1 MTASEHVPGGGVSRA
16 ELVDRQA
23 VRSASSSVTG
33 MVLLV
38 ASEAVFFAAFLGI
51 YAVSYTA
58 AKAWPP
64 AGIETPSIAVPT
76 VGVVVLLVSGAAM
89 ALAMRHALRPE
100 YQRAALLRWLVAAL
114 VCAVAFGVLTAIG
127 YASLPFSVGQGIYE
141 SLFYMIIGL
150 ELAHVVGG
158 AVLLAVVMGRTWT
171 GELALRRD
179 PIQATAIY
187 WYFVV
192 VLGVVIYAV
201 LYLAGA

>member
-1 MTASEHVPGGGVSRA
+1 MVDRA

-51 YAVSYTA
+51 YAVSFTA
-58 AKAWPP
+58 AKVWPP
-64 AGIETPSIAVPT
+64 AGIETPSITVPT
-76 VGVVVLLVSGAAM
+76 IGVVVLLASGGAM
-89 ALAMRHALRPE
+89 ALAMRHALRRE
-100 YQRAALLRWLVAAL
+100 YQRGALLGWLTAALAF
-114 VCAVAFGVLTAIG
+114 AVAFGVLTAIG
-127 YASLPFSVGQGIYE
+127 YASLPFSVSQGIYE

-158 AVLLAVVMGRTWT
+158 AVLLAVVMTRTWT

>member
-1 MTASEHVPGGGVSRA
+1 VTASEAPGGLARHSAA

-51 YAVSYTA
+51 YAVSYSA
-58 AKAWPP
+58 ARVWPP
-64 AGIETPSIAVPT
+64 AGIATPSIALPT
-76 VGVVVLLVSGAAM
+76 VGTVVLLASGAAM
-89 ALAMRHALRPE
+89 AVAMRHAHRPE
-100 YQRAALLRWLVAAL
+100 YPRGVVGWLTAALA
-114 VCAVAFGVLTAIG
+114 CAVAFGVLTAIG
-127 YASLPFSVGQGIYE
+127 YASIPFGVGQGIYE

-158 AVLLAVVMGRTWT
+158 AVLLGVVMARTWT

-192 VLGVVIYAV
+192 VLGAVIYVV
-201 LYLAGA
+201 LYLAGT

>member
-1 MTASEHVPGGGVSRA
+1 MTAGEHVPGGGVSRA

-58 AKAWPP
+58 AKVWPP
-64 AGIETPSIAVPT
+64 AGIETPSITVPS
-76 VGVVVLLVSGAAM
+76 VGVVVLLASGGAM
-89 ALAMRHALRPE
+89 ALAMRHAHRPE
-100 YQRAALLRWLVAAL
+100 YQRAALLRWLAVALA
-114 VCAVAFGVLTAIG
+114 CAVAFGVLTVIG
-127 YASLPFSVGQGIYE
+127 YADLPFSVGQGIYE

-158 AVLLAVVMGRTWT
+158 AVLLAVVMARTWS

>member
-1 MTASEHVPGGGVSRA
+1 MTASEQVPGGAVGRA

-51 YAVSYTA
+51 YAVSFTA
-58 AKAWPP
+58 AKVWPP
-64 AGIETPSIAVPT
+64 AGIETPSITVPT

-89 ALAMRHALRPE
+89 AQAMRHAHRPE
-100 YQRAALLRWLVAAL
+100 YQRAALLRWLAAAL
-114 VCAVAFGVLTAIG
+114 ACAVAFGVLTAIG

-158 AVLLAVVMGRTWT
+158 AVLLGVVMARTWT

>member
-1 MTASEHVPGGGVSRA
+1 MTASEHVPGRPVDRA
-16 ELVDRQA
+16 ELIDRQA

-51 YAVSYTA
+51 YAVSYTRA
-58 AKAWPP
+58 RVWPP
-64 AGIETPSIAVPT
+64 AGIATPSIAVPT
-76 VGVVVLLVSGAAM
+76 AGVVVLLVSGTAM
-89 ALAMRHALRPE
+89 AQAMRHALRPE
-100 YQRAALLRWLVAAL
+100 YRRAVMLRWLAAAL
-114 VCAVAFGVLTAIG
+114 VCAVVFGVLLAIG
-127 YASLPFSVGQGIYE
+127 YSDLPFSVGQGIYE

-150 ELAHVVGG
+150 EFAHVVGG
-158 AVLLAVVMGRTWT
+158 AVLLGVVMTRTWT

-179 PIQATAIY
+179 PIQAAAIY

>member
-1 MTASEHVPGGGVSRA
+1 MTAGEHVPGGTVSRA

-51 YAVSYTA
+51 YAVSFTA
-58 AKAWPP
+58 AKVWPP
-64 AGIETPSIAVPT
+64 AGIETPSITVPT

-89 ALAMRHALRPE
+89 AQAMRHALRPE
-100 YQRAALLRWLVAAL
+100 YRRSALLGWLTAALAF
-114 VCAVAFGVLTAIG
+114 AVAFGVLTAIG

-141 SLFYMIIGL
+141 SLFYVIIGL

-158 AVLLAVVMGRTWT
+158 AVLLAVVMARTWS

-192 VLGVVIYAV
+192 VLGIVIYAV
-201 LYLAGA
+201 LYLSGV